1 MLPFS
6 IINQYG
12 NIIQRNDYERFI
24 LELQSTSTDKLVTY
38 NQSYSQIN
46 GTSYNRVYM
55 YGTASVSGTMWGTS
69 YGNKMT
75 WDSSFFRVIQHCF
88 PTQALYNDFIASTNN
103 SRVVCLVRSAT
114 ATGTG
119 YVSLARNGYTSS
131 AYASFTGCT
140 ITQFIYFD
148 PNTSRVMTYNPS
160 LGDSSTPTYYYY

>member
-6 IINQYG
+6 QLLVYVNTVIHDEYNM
-12 NIIQRNDYERFI
+12 
-24 LELQSTSTDKLVTY
+24 LVSELTSNSTNKLVTY
-38 NQSYSQIN
+38 TQSYSQIN

-75 WDSSFFRVIQHCF
+75 WDSSYCRVIQHCF

-114 ATGTG
+114 ASGTG
-119 YVSLARNGYTSS
+119 YVSLTRNGYTSS
-131 AYASFTGCT
+131 AYSSFTGCT
-140 ITQFIYFD
+140 ITQFIYYD

-160 LGDSSTPTYYYY
+160 LGASSTPTYYYS

>member
-6 IINQYG
+6 QLLVYG
-12 NIIQRNDYERFI
+12 NIIQRDDYERFI
-24 LELQSTSTDKLVTY
+24 LELTSSSTDKVVTY

-55 YGTASVSGTMWGTS
+55 YGTASVSGTMWGTP

-75 WDSSFFRVIQHCF
+75 WDSSFCRVIQHCF
-88 PTQALYNDFIASTNN
+88 PTQALYNDFIANTTN
-103 SRVVCLVRSAT
+103 RVVCLVRSAT

-119 YVSLARNGYTSS
+119 YVSLTRNGYTSS
-131 AYASFTGCT
+131 SYTSFTGCT

-160 LGDSSTPTYYYY
+160 LGDLSTPTYYYN